1 MKPSDAKAIDLA
13 DIYKDDQLAGHLT
26 RTSEGV
32 SFEYTRDYIASS
44 NDAVASTLP
53 VRAAPYV
60 TGAGAVPAFFA
71 GLLPE
76 GARLLAVVA
85 AVKTSPDDELS
96 LLLAV
101 GEDAIGDVYVVP
113 HGSEPS
119 ARSRTLPAIPGE
131 ISFQELFE
139 RSIDPAAT
147 ELDHALPG
155 VQNKLSDAMMSF
167 PLTGASGPAI
177 LKLNPPAFPRLIEN
191 EAFCLGLAKHAGL
204 KVPRFEVIHDRDGV
218 SGLLVERFDRRV
230 KSVKDANSYVQ
241 RIAQEDACQLLNRW
255 PADKYRISIND
266 IARRLVEVTSSRE
279 ASIMDLVKQVAF
291 SWIIGNGDMHAKNYS
306 VQWLKEERLVIPTP
320 VYDVVSTIPY
330 PLGQHMALKLDGRNA
345 NLRGRFL
352 IEFASRF
359 GVPQSMS
366 QRRLNELSDHLAQ
379 HIGDASVIGFDDRI
393 TGLLIAEMN
402 RRLETLRRFD

>member
-13 DIYKDDQLAGHLT
+13 DVYKQDQLAGHLT
-26 RTSEGV
+26 STGEGV
-32 SFEYTRDYIASS
+32 SFKYTHDYIVSS

-76 GARLLAVVA
+76 GARLLAVVN

-101 GEDAIGDVYVVP
+101 GEDAIGDIYVVP
-113 HGSEPS
+113 HGSQPS
-119 ARSRTLPAIPGE
+119 ARPRTQPAIPAE
-131 ISFQELFE
+131 VSFQALFE

-147 ELDHALPG
+147 QLDHALPG

-167 PLTGASGPAI
+167 PITGASGPAI
-177 LKLNPPAFPRLIEN
+177 LKLNPPAFPRLVEN

-218 SGLLVERFDRRV
+218 SGLLVERFDRRL
-230 KSVKDANSYVQ
+230 KSAKNANSYVQ

-291 SWIIGNGDMHAKNYS
+291 SWIIGNGDMHAKNHS
-306 VQWLKEERLVIPTP
+306 VQWLKEERLVMPTP

-330 PLGQHMALKLDGRNA
+330 PLDQHMALKLDGRNA

-352 IEFASRF
+352 VEFAVRF
-359 GVPQSMS
+359 GVPASLS
-366 QRRLNELSDHLAQ
+366 QRRLSELSERVDQ
-379 HIGDASVIGFDDRI
+379 HIADASVIGFDDRM
-393 TGLLIAEMN
+393 TGQLISEMN
-402 RRLETLRRFD
+402 RRLVTLRRFN

>member
-13 DIYKDDQLAGHLT
+13 DVYKQDRLAGHLS
-26 RTSEGV
+26 RTGEGV
-32 SFEYTRDYIASS
+32 SFEYTHDYIASS
-44 NDAVASTLP
+44 NDAVASTLA

-76 GARLLAVVA
+76 GARLLAVVT

-113 HGSEPS
+113 HGAEP
-119 ARSRTLPAIPGE
+119 AAQSRTLPAIPGE
-131 ISFQELFE
+131 ISFAELFE
-139 RSIDPAAT
+139 RSIDPAVT
-147 ELDHALPG
+147 QLDHALPG

-167 PLTGASGPAI
+167 PITGASGPAI
-177 LKLNPPAFPRLIEN
+177 LKLNPPAFPRLVEN

-218 SGLLVERFDRRV
+218 SGLLVERFDRSV
-230 KSVKDANSYVQ
+230 TSVK
-241 RIAQEDACQLLNRW
+241 IAQEDACQLLNRW

-306 VQWLKEERLVIPTP
+306 VQWLKEERLVMPTP

-330 PLGQHMALKLDGRNA
+330 PLDQHMALKLDGRDA

-352 IEFASRF
+352 VEFAARF
-359 GVPQSMS
+359 GVPASLS
-366 QRRLNELSDHLAQ
+366 QRKLSELSERVDQYIA
-379 HIGDASVIGFDDRI
+379 DAAVIGFDDRI
-393 TGLLIAEMN
+393 TGQLIAEMN
-402 RRLETLRRFD
+402 RRLETLRRFE